1 MIFQLCYT
9 SKATTSA
16 EQLMFDLREI
26 LSEALYFNRVN
37 QIRGALFFANG
48 CFFQC
53 LEGNQQTVLDL
64 FERIQR
70 DVRHNDIMHFPS
82 RWVEEGF
89 FNAWSMKL
97 VRKRSDIHDFFMLKG
112 LAQFEPCKL
121 SEIELAEFL
130 SLLRDAEA
138 EEVESQVE

>member
-9 SKATTSA
+9 SKETTSA

-53 LEGNQQTVLDL
+53 LEGDKQAVLDL

-70 DVRHNDIMHFPS
+70 DVRHDDIINFPS
-82 RWVEEGF
+82 RWGEDGF

-112 LAQFEPCKL
+112 LEQFEPCKL